1 MSGTGEKTVRF
12 AGFGGQGIVKSGE
25 IFGAAAI
32 LDGKSTLQNQAY
44 GSSARGGL
52 CTSDVT
58 VSDGQI
64 YDIEP
69 DRFDILMILSQDSCD
84 AFLHDVKP
92 GGILI
97 VEQDLVRLPEGLQ
110 GTVHAIPATRI
121 ATQDLGRRIV
131 TNMVAL
137 GFLGAISGLV
147 HRKSLERTIVANVPP
162 GTDILNLAAF
172 AEGWKRGETGQI
184 PRSVLWF

>member
-1 MSGTGEKTVRF
+1 MSMEKTVRF

-58 VSDGQI
+58 VSNGEI

-69 DRFDILMILSQDSCD
+69 DRFDILMVLSQDSCD
-84 AFLHDVKP
+84 AFLYDLKP

-97 VEQDLVRLPEGLQ
+97 VEEDLVQLPEGYQ

-131 TNMVAL
+131 TNMVVP
-137 GFLGAISGLV
+137 GFLAALSGLV
-147 HRKSLERTIVANVPP
+147 DRQSLEKTIAENVPP
-162 GTDILNLAAF
+162 GTDILNLQAF
-172 AEGWKRGETGQI
+172 AEGWKRGEG
-184 PRSVLWF
+184 

>member
-1 MSGTGEKTVRF
+1 MMTRSAEKTVRF

-32 LDGKSTLQNQAY
+32 LDGKRALQNQAY

-58 VSDGQI
+58 VSDGEI
-64 YDIEP
+64 HDIEP

-84 AFLHDVKP
+84 AFLHDIKP

-97 VEQDLVRLPEGLQ
+97 VEEDLVQLPEDFQ
-110 GTVHAIPATRI
+110 GTVHTIQATRI
-121 ATQDLGRRIV
+121 ATMDLGRRIV
-131 TNMVAL
+131 TNMVVL
-137 GFLGAISGLV
+137 GYLGALSGLV
-147 HRKSLERTIVANVPP
+147 DRQCLEQTIVENVPP
-162 GTDILNLAAF
+162 GTDILNLEAF
-172 AEGWKRGETGQI
+172 AQGWKRGEDEK
-184 PRSVLWF
+184 

>member
-1 MSGTGEKTVRF
+1 MSGSGEKTVRF

-58 VSDGQI
+58 VSDSEI

-84 AFLHDVKP
+84 AFLHDVKS

-97 VEQDLVRLPEGLQ
+97 VEEDLVQLPEDFQ
-110 GTVHAIPATRI
+110 GTVHASPATRI
-121 ATQDLGRRIV
+121 AAQDLGRRIV
-131 TNMVAL
+131 TNMVVL
-137 GFLGAISGLV
+137 GYLGALSGLV
-147 HRKSLERTIVANVPP
+147 DRESLEKIIVANVPP
-162 GTDILNLAAF
+162 GTDILNLQAF
-172 AEGWKRGETGQI
+172 ALGWERGEG
-184 PRSVLWF
+184 